1 MWVFTVPH
9 FGKLEL
15 KDLTLTLELRT
26 ELLFSMPPIDF
37 EFFPFKKKTSILHP
51 FLKNRAQVCGI
62 ES

>member
-26 ELLFSMPPIDF
+26 ELLFCMPSIDL
-37 EFFPFKKKTSILHP
+37 EFFPFKKKHFNIPSTLEKSCSSLWH
-51 FLKNRAQVCGI
+51 
-62 ES
+62 